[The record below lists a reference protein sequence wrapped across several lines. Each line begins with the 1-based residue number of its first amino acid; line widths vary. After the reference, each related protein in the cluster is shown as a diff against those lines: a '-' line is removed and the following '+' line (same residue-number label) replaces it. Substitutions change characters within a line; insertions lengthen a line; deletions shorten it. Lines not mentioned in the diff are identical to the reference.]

1 MIKAKQENIFSSL
14 SNQHLITV
22 EILAFLLV
30 NDWFTLQMTVAAFLN
45 ITFAGAGKKKTLRMP

>member
-45 ITFAGAGKKKTLRMP
+45 ITFAGAGKKNPLGMP

>member
-22 EILAFLLV
+22 EISAFLLV

-45 ITFAGAGKKKTLRMP
+45 ITFAGAGKKKL